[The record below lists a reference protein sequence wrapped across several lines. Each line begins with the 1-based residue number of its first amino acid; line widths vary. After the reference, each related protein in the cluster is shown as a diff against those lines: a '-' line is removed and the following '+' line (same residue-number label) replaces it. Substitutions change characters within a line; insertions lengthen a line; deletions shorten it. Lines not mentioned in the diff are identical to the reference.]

1 MAVMPAKRLKSTFD
15 WSIGKDWNP
24 VDGARASARLR
35 ALAAGEVE
43 LARCNDCLKNNRAE
57 LRKAERQFGAA
68 LVKLVRTDPDFAAE
82 LLLMLRRRGK
92 LRGKEGA

>member
-43 LARCNDCLKNNRAE
+43 VARCNDRLNKQPGGVAKGRA
-57 LRKAERQFGAA
+57 AI
-68 LVKLVRTDPDFAAE
+68 
-82 LLLMLRRRGK
+82 RRGA
-92 LRGKEGA
+92 GKAGED